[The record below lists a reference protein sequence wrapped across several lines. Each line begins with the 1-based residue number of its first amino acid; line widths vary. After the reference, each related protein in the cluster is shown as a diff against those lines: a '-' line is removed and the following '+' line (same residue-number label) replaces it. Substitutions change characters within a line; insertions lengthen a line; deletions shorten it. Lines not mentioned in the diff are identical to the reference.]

1 MTWNLRI
8 IYSGNKVEIYKVNDY
23 NIKTGITRETKDNK
37 KSGLKL
43 RRKKEINSK
52 NRRRSHL
59 TTIRNNIIRLA
70 ECNNSKFKSFITL
83 TYNKDVTEEENT
95 KYLNLFF
102 TKIKKKCKD
111 LSYIWVLERT
121 EKGRIHVHILSSLS
135 FPKCNAK
142 SNERKTEE
150 HKLQEQELE
159 KTWSYNK
166 KNLGWVDIRS
176 INKNECRKY
185 SLYLATYLNKSM
197 YITEI
202 EKQKHLYG
210 YSRRNLNKPIEE
222 KYETNVGIEQIIKDF
237 IADYDLKFTNSY
249 DINYENNQSVATVT
263 YLDFYKRRE

>member
-1 MTWNLRI
+1 M
-8 IYSGNKVEIYKVNDY
+8 
-23 NIKTGITRETKDNK
+23 
-37 KSGLKL
+37 
-43 RRKKEINSK
+43 
-52 NRRRSHL
+52 
-59 TTIRNNIIRLA
+59 
-70 ECNNSKFKSFITL
+70 
-83 TYNKDVTEEENT
+83 
-95 KYLNLFF
+95 
-102 TKIKKKCKD
+102 
-111 LSYIWVLERT
+111 LERT

-197 YITEI
+197 YVTEI

-210 YSRRNLNKPIEE
+210 YSRKNLLKPVEE
-222 KYETNVGIEQIIKDF
+222 KYEVDMDLEDLIKDF
-237 IADYDLKFTNSY
+237 ISEYDLTFTNSY
-249 DINYENNQSVATVT
+249 SINHENGYSPGTIT
-263 YLDFYKRRE
+263 YLDFYKKGE